1 MKKAGA
7 DITSYF
13 SPTKR
18 SNLSQD
24 TSEAQITPDV
34 SVATASSAAEASVLD
49 IAGVVSCGATSDCNK
64 LKLIRFRT
72 PAANVPMPSRQYND
86 KTRTCGV
93 RQRFCSRDWFEKF
106 QFISFS
112 SSACGIFCLACV
124 LFPVEQQTSGRAQVL
139 VTLPLVNWKDAVAD
153 MTTHSRLEYHLTSE
167 AKMDAFLRTM
177 EHPSERIDMSLSTAM
192 QERVQKNRA
201 VITSIVKCLELCGRQ
216 GIALRGHRDDN
227 TSTDLLYQGKFKA
240 VVNFRVESGDI
251 VLQEHLK
258 SCSSRETYI
267 SKTTQNVLIHC
278 MGDFIRDQ
286 IVADIIKSKFF
297 SVSAD
302 EVTDVSNWEQL
313 GIVFRYVKDG
323 EAVEKLV
330 GFVACESVRGEDIFR
345 EIKAFIANCGLDIKM
360 CRGQGYDGAGAM
372 AGALKGC
379 QARLKAEV
387 PQAVYYHCSS
397 HQLNLAISK
406 ACSVPEIQRMISS
419 LKALGVFFKYS
430 PKRQRKLESSVKHVN
445 EERQVHN
452 KLQISKTKFKLLCE
466 TRWVE
471 RHTAMEDF
479 HHLYESLVMCLTEI
493 SHPPHCAT
501 EDKVKWDAKSTTE
514 ASGLL
519 KDICSSEFLI
529 SFYICRY
536 FFGFTKDVAKQ
547 LQGTSKDVLSACDD
561 IFSTISCIN
570 AARADG

>member
-49 IAGVVSCGATSDCNK
+49 IAGVLSCGATSDCNK

-72 PAANVPMPSRQYND
+72 PAANVLMPSRQHND

-93 RQRFCSRDWFEKF
+93 RQRLCSRDWFEKF

-112 SSACGIFCLACV
+112 SSACCGIFCLACV
-124 LFPVEQQTSGRAQVL
+124 LFPVEQKTSGRAEVL
-139 VTLPLVNWKDAVAD
+139 VTFPLVNWKDAVAD
-153 MTTHSRLEYHLTSE
+153 MNTHSRLEYHLTSE

-258 SCSSRETYI
+258 SWSSRETYI
-267 SKTTQNVLIHC
+267 SKTTQNELIHC
-278 MGDFIRDQ
+278 MCDFIRDQ

-302 EVTDVSNWEQL
+302 EVTDFSNWEQL
-313 GIVFRYVKDG
+313 GIVFRYVNADG
-323 EAVEKLV
+323 ESRFSASRK
-330 GFVACESVRGEDIFR
+330 
-345 EIKAFIANCGLDIKM
+345 
-360 CRGQGYDGAGAM
+360 
-372 AGALKGC
+372 
-379 QARLKAEV
+379 
-387 PQAVYYHCSS
+387 P
-397 HQLNLAISK
+397 
-406 ACSVPEIQRMISS
+406 IQ
-419 LKALGVFFKYS
+419 
-430 PKRQRKLESSVKHVN
+430 
-445 EERQVHN
+445 QV
-452 KLQISKTKFKLLCE
+452 S
-466 TRWVE
+466 
-471 RHTAMEDF
+471 
-479 HHLYESLVMCLTEI
+479 
-493 SHPPHCAT
+493 
-501 EDKVKWDAKSTTE
+501 
-514 ASGLL
+514 
-519 KDICSSEFLI
+519 
-529 SFYICRY
+529 
-536 FFGFTKDVAKQ
+536 
-547 LQGTSKDVLSACDD
+547 
-561 IFSTISCIN
+561 
-570 AARADG
+570 